1 MVSGLKHGRMGRMN
15 ITMIVLNHFTH
26 DARIQREAKTLSRAG
41 HRVRVVALHK
51 AGIATDEQL
60 DGFRVSRLVLKS
72 SRWRGGKIAPIPKY
86 AEFMIQLA
94 RTTRSEPADVYHSH
108 DGNTLLATFPIV
120 GRDRAAWIYDSHEL
134 ESGRNFGDSHLAR
147 AYQQLWPLPERLL
160 IRHVDAVISAS
171 PSYADELRRL
181 YNIVRPTVIANCPE
195 YVPPMESTIL
205 QKRFRIPPDHTVL
218 VYQGGVMR
226 NRGIEVAI
234 KSLEY
239 LEPEFHLVILGG
251 GPALGEFQHLAAQL
265 GLLDRVH
272 FAGHIPLAELPSHT
286 ASAHLGLTLIQNS
299 CSSYYHTL
307 PNKIFEYIMA
317 GIPVVASDFPA
328 MAQVIR
334 EHQVGEVVQD
344 PTSPG
349 EVAEAIRRVMS
360 DRDAH
365 DQLRAN
371 AHRAARVLNWET
383 EQEHLLDLY
392 RSLADRSRG

>member
-26 DARIQREAKTLSRAG
+26 DARIQREAKTLSSAG

-51 AGIATDEQL
+51 AGLATDEQI

-72 SRWRGGKIAPIPKY
+72 SRWHGGRIAPIPKY
-86 AEFMIQLA
+86 AEFALRLA
-94 RTTRSEPADVYHSH
+94 RTTRYEPAEVYHSH

-120 GRDRAAWIYDSHEL
+120 RRDRAAWIYDSHEL

-147 AYQQLWPLPERLL
+147 AYQWLWPLPERLL
-160 IRHVDAVISAS
+160 IRYVDAVISAS
-171 PSYADELRRL
+171 PSYADQLCRL
-181 YNIVRPTVIANCPE
+181 YNIVRPTVVANCPE
-195 YVPPMESTIL
+195 YVPPMKSTIL
-205 QKRFRIPPDHTVL
+205 QKRFQIPPDHTVL

-234 KSLEY
+234 KSLEF
-239 LEPEFHLVILGG
+239 LESNVHLVVLGS
-251 GPALGEFQHLAAQL
+251 GPALGDFQHLAAQL
-265 GLLDRVH
+265 GLLNRVH
-272 FAGHIPLAELPSHT
+272 FAGQIPLAELPSHT

-299 CSSYYHTL
+299 CASYYHTL

-334 EHQVGEVVQD
+334 QHQVGEAVRD
-344 PTSPG
+344 PSSPL
-349 EVAEAIRRVMS
+349 EVAEAVRRVMS
-360 DRDAH
+360 DPDAY
-365 DQLRAN
+365 DRLRAN
-371 AHRAARVLNWET
+371 AHRAARILNWET
-383 EQEHLLDLY
+383 EQEHLLDVY
-392 RSLADRSRG
+392 RSLANKDRG